1 MHGDNLLVG
10 ASSSR
15 PESALGLRWSAARRR
30 RVLIGIGKA
39 AAVCAILTWS
49 LFPIAFV
56 ILSSFKSGQ
65 DIFAVPPK
73 LLFAPTWHHYGQ
85 LWTRWGIFFDGL
97 LNSTLIT
104 AGATALAIIT
114 STCAGYAYSRFNS
127 RFLDGSILFLIVVR
141 LIPPIVVT
149 LPLFPIVNA
158 IGLNDTHVVLIVLYA
173 TFFVSLGT
181 VLMRT
186 FIDQVPRE
194 LDEAA
199 EIDGASRFVIL
210 RQVLVPLVAPGI
222 LAIAVFVVVFSWNE
236 FLFAF
241 VFTATRAKTAPLAIS
256 EMIGSIDGVDWGVLF
271 AASTIQLIP
280 VLLFVIF
287 MNRYL
292 VTGLTA
298 GAMKG

>member
-1 MHGDNLLVG
+1 MRIDKIFI
-10 ASSSR
+10 
-15 PESALGLRWSAARRR
+15 GL
-30 RVLIGIGKA
+30 GKA
-39 AAVCAILTWS
+39 LCVCAILVWS
-49 LFPIAFV
+49 LFPIAF
-56 ILSSFKSGQ
+56 IFMSALKPGQ

-73 LLFAPTWHHYGQ
+73 LVFTPTLQHYGK
-85 LWTRWGIFFDGL
+85 LWLEWGAFFDGL
-97 LNSTLIT
+97 VNSTVITVGATVLAIT
-104 AGATALAIIT
+104 AST
-114 STCAGYAYSRFNS
+114 SAGYAYSRYSS
-127 RFLDGSILFLIVVR
+127 RFLNASVLFLIVVR

-158 IGLNDTHVVLIVLYA
+158 LGLNDTHTVLIALYA

-186 FIDQVPRE
+186 FIDQIPRE

-199 EIDGASRFVIL
+199 QIDGATRLTTL
-210 RQVLVPLVAPGI
+210 RRIIVPLAAPGI
-222 LAIAVFVVVFSWNE
+222 LAVAVFVVVFAWNE

-241 VFTATRAKTAPLAIS
+241 IFTATNAKTAPLVIS

-280 VLLFVIF
+280 VLLFVIL

-292 VTGLTA
+292 VAGLTA
-298 GAMKG
+298 GATKG